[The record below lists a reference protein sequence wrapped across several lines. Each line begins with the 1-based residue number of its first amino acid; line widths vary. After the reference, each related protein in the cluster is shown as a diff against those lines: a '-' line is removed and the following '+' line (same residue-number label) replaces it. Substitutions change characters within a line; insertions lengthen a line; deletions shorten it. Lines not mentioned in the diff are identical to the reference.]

1 MTPTWASGTRCIGF
15 NRIVDSTAP
24 CVPPRLLRI
33 KTEHQLLF
41 VKTIKRWWRM
51 LADRLGVFGFFFAP
65 PSLTLSVAPRNPLV
79 FLGCLVVGLWSF
91 GQNNPLPA

>member
-15 NRIVDSTAP
+15 SRSVDSTAP
-24 CVPPRLLRI
+24 CVPSRHLRI
-33 KTEHQLLF
+33 KTEHHLLL
-41 VKTIKRWWRM
+41 VDAIKRRWRM
-51 LADRLGVFGFFFAP
+51 LADQLGVSSFFFAP